1 VEVPEMA
8 LKKKPAEPWPV
19 ITGEYELGNPE
30 SPVVVCT
37 CGSHLHNKDLIAAGA
52 ALAGPCKTENI
63 GIEKMVANVVSNP
76 NIRYILV
83 TGMEVKGHITGQAI
97 DAFTQSGIDKEGR
110 IIGAKGA
117 IPFIQNLTPESIE
130 RWKDQVQAVMMMD
143 TEDMGAIT
151 GKVRELVSKDPG
163 ALDVDPMIIEIKEG
177 GEEEGGA
184 ALKPMA
190 AEVVEVRSRMRA
202 MDAAITNTGI
212 LNKLQAGIYAGKI
225 EGIALGMTL
234 VLVLF
239 GIILRTAGG
248 T

>member
-1 VEVPEMA
+1 MV
-8 LKKKPAEPWPV
+8 LKKKPSEPWPV
-19 ITGEYELGNPE
+19 ITGEYEVGNPE

-37 CGSHLHNKDLIAAGA
+37 SGSHLKNSELIAAGA

-63 GIEKMVANVVSNP
+63 GIEKMVANVISNP
-76 NIRYILV
+76 NIRYVII
-83 TGMEVKGHITGQAI
+83 TGMEVKGHITGQATL
-97 DAFTQSGIDKEGR
+97 AFTQNGIDKEGR

-130 RWKDQVQAVMMMD
+130 RWRSQVEPIFMID
-143 TEDMGAIT
+143 TEDMGAIA

-177 GEEEGGA
+177 AEEEAGA
-184 ALKPMA
+184 GLRPMA
-190 AEVVEVRSRMRA
+190 AELVEVRSRMRGI
-202 MDAAITNTGI
+202 DAAVTNSGL

-225 EGIALGMTL
+225 EGIALGMTI

-239 GIILRTAGG
+239 GIILKIAGG
-248 T
+248 S